1 MLLASLVEPS
11 FGLIFWMTL
20 SFLIVL
26 YILAKFAWKPILN
39 GLKEREASIADA
51 LGKAE
56 QARAENALMMA
67 KNEDLMRQAREERE
81 LMLKEARDIRDKEIA
96 TAKAKAKAEG
106 DALLARAREEIR
118 NEKNAAI
125 TEMKNQVAELSIQVA
140 ERILKDK
147 LGDAA
152 TQKALVDKVMAEAD
166 LRKS

>member
-20 SFLIVL
+20 SFLAVL
-26 YILAKFAWKPILN
+26 FILAKFAWKPILS

-51 LGKAE
+51 LNKAE

-81 LMLKEARDIRDKEIA
+81 LMLKEARDIRDREIA
-96 TAKAKAKAEG
+96 GAKAKAKAEG
-106 DALLARAREEIR
+106 DALLARAREDIR